1 METLTIITG
10 YVTGAKV
17 CSCYNLFYSWNSSVW
32 ITAIICLTIL
42 LLALI
47 IHMCIYKCKSIRLNN
62 QANVVNNQT
71 QQGAAGGEK
80 NQEEKLE
87 EAKEKKLYRER
98 LLNFLE
104 KRAIDKVIKEKKTV
118 NGVETETTTVTY
130 KDGNQECKE
139 YTDMLKSLIKDLNPT
154 N

>member
-42 LLALI
+42 LLAI
-47 IHMCIYKCKSIRLNN
+47 IWVCVSTCKNKNN
-62 QANVVNNQT
+62 ENHSQRVNSQT
-71 QQGAAGGEK
+71 SQDTTKQVNDK
-80 NQEEKLE
+80 E
-87 EAKEKKLYRER
+87 EAKEKRLYRER

-104 KRAIDKVIKEKKTV
+104 KRTIDKVIKERKTV

-139 YTDMLKSLIKDLNPT
+139 YTDMLKSLIKDLTPT